1 MKSMGITGC
10 AAAVIACICLLSG
23 CMFANVPQPQNERS
37 KTIDQTSSLSDGVTS
52 LHTSLSV
59 GNVTVLYGSDQT
71 VAVHAVI
78 KANHGNAADS
88 QKLLGLTDVAMEQ
101 KDGALTVAVYN
112 RNTHADMW
120 QWIKKNLPV
129 TNYSVDL
136 QMVVPQTLHH
146 FQLVTTVGNIHTES
160 LNGAI
165 NAQADVGDVDAEN
178 TVFSGDST
186 LQARV
191 GNVTC
196 GFAATSVGT
205 GTLKMRTDVGNVRM
219 QTADG
224 TVQSQSV
231 KKTPT
236 GKTLKGMLSP
246 GLSLDASTRVG
257 NVSVT
262 KK

>member
-1 MKSMGITGC
+1 MKSMKITGC
-10 AAAVIACICLLSG
+10 TMAAAACLCLLSG

-37 KTIDQTSSLSDGVTS
+37 KTIDQTSPLSDGVTS

-59 GNVTVLYGSDQT
+59 GNIAVSYGSDQT

-88 QKLLGLTDVAMEQ
+88 QKLLALTDVEAEQ
-101 KDGALTVAVYN
+101 KDGNLTIGVCN
-112 RNTHADMW
+112 RDTHTDMW

-136 QMVVPQTLHH
+136 QVVVPQTLNH
-146 FQLVTTVGNIHTES
+146 FQLTTTVGNIHTES

-196 GFAATSVGT
+196 GFVAAAGN
-205 GTLKMRTDVGNVRM
+205 GTLKMRADVGDVHI
-219 QTADG
+219 QTVDG

-236 GKTLKGMLSP
+236 GKTLKGMLP
-246 GLSLDASTRVG
+246 LGLSLDASTRVG